1 MKTIISK
8 IFFIICVSVYGQDS
22 DCEKFKTGSF
32 EMYDPQTGI
41 NYVTRNDS
49 TQIEYLPKLGVKVS
63 LNVRW
68 IDDCSL
74 ELTFKEVLEN
84 PKDIPIQEFTLISEI
99 IETQNDYYIMTSKA
113 TDMDLTLT
121 RKYTKVE

>member
-1 MKTIISK
+1 MKIIIST
-8 IFFIICVSVYGQDS
+8 IFFIVSISVYGQVS
-22 DCEKFKTGSF
+22 ECKKFRIGSF

-49 TQIEYLPKLGVKVS
+49 TQIEYLPKIGVKVS

-84 PKDIPIQEFTLISEI
+84 PKNIPIQEFTLISEI

-113 TDMDLTLT
+113 TDTDLTLT
-121 RKYTKVE
+121 RKYSKVE